1 MERFSKEIKTDV
13 YVTVSD
19 PDKIKK
25 EYLESG
31 WEDCFWDLGSV
42 DGFVESLIHLLYINP
57 VLKEKDSYNEYKHP
71 EGFPRFEKPNVFD
84 EKYVHKSEELG
95 EIVVVFGEISVDDEW

>member
-1 MERFSKEIKTDV
+1 MKRFSKEIKTDV

-31 WEDCFWDLGSV
+31 SV
-42 DGFVESLIHLLYINP
+42 DGFVESLIHMLYINP
-57 VLKEKDSYNEYKHP
+57 VLQEKDSYNEYKHP
-71 EGFPRFEKPNVFD
+71 EGFPRFEKPTIFN
-84 EKYVHKSEELG
+84 EQYVHKSEELG